1 MPKIIHR
8 TTLTIATLT
17 ILTVALYNATSI
29 DIILTFAITLGITS
43 YHFIMRLLVGLI
55 FNQVMRNRADYTKSW
70 YQVSNFENRIYKKLN
85 VKKWK
90 NRMPTYDSSLFDTKI
105 HSLQEI
111 VQAMCQ
117 AELVHEMIVVL
128 SFVPIVAGVWFG
140 AYPVFVITSAL
151 AAMLDLMFVM
161 VQRYQLFLGL
171 GRSKFRSSFHL
182 KQKDIDYINEKGLD
196 TIREHAREFIAKRE
210 APAVIPND
218 GKQTPMKGHPVFVAQ
233 HATATCCRECIR
245 KWHKIQPG
253 RELSRIQ
260 REYLVD
266 VIMTWIEKE
275 TTN

>member
-29 DIILTFAITLGITS
+29 DIILTFAITLGTTS

-55 FNQVMRNRADYTKSW
+55 FNLTMRNRADYTKSW

-117 AELVHEMIVVL
+117 AELVHETNFSV
-128 SFVPIVAGVWFG
+128 
-140 AYPVFVITSAL
+140 
-151 AAMLDLMFVM
+151 
-161 VQRYQLFLGL
+161 
-171 GRSKFRSSFHL
+171 KFCT
-182 KQKDIDYINEKGLD
+182 N
-196 TIREHAREFIAKRE
+196 
-210 APAVIPND
+210 
-218 GKQTPMKGHPVFVAQ
+218 
-233 HATATCCRECIR
+233 CCRSLVWCISCFCYYVGFGCNVR
-245 KWHKIQPG
+245 F
-253 RELSRIQ
+253 
-260 REYLVD
+260 D
-266 VIMTWIEKE
+266 VCNGSEI
-275 TTN
+275 

>member
-1 MPKIIHR
+1 MLFRKGKTMKLGKYLRVPVIAVIIIS
-8 TTLTIATLT
+8 L
-17 ILTVALYNATSI
+17 ILGT
-29 DIILTFAITLGITS
+29 TS

-105 HSLQEI
+105 HSLHEI

-161 VQRYQLFLGL
+161 VQRYNRQRVIKLMKYKEGKS
-171 GRSKFRSSFHL
+171 R
-182 KQKDIDYINEKGLD
+182 KD
-196 TIREHAREFIAKRE
+196 
-210 APAVIPND
+210 
-218 GKQTPMKGHPVFVAQ
+218 
-233 HATATCCRECIR
+233 
-245 KWHKIQPG
+245 G
-253 RELSRIQ
+253 REDDKGR
-260 REYLVD
+260 V
-266 VIMTWIEKE
+266 V
-275 TTN
+275 

>member
-1 MPKIIHR
+1 
-8 TTLTIATLT
+8 LTIATLT

-29 DIILTFAITLGITS
+29 DIILTFAIILGTTS

-55 FNQVMRNRADYTKSW
+55 FNLTMRNRTDYTKSW

-90 NRMPTYDSSLFDTKI
+90 NRMPTYDASLFDVKV

-161 VQRYQLFLGL
+161 VQRYNRQRVIKLMKYKEEKS
-171 GRSKFRSSFHL
+171 R
-182 KQKDIDYINEKGLD
+182 KD
-196 TIREHAREFIAKRE
+196 
-210 APAVIPND
+210 
-218 GKQTPMKGHPVFVAQ
+218 
-233 HATATCCRECIR
+233 
-245 KWHKIQPG
+245 G
-253 RELSRIQ
+253 REDDKGR
-260 REYLVD
+260 V
-266 VIMTWIEKE
+266 V
-275 TTN
+275 

>member
-8 TTLTIATLT
+8 TTLIIATLT

-29 DIILTFAITLGITS
+29 DIILTFAITLGTTS

-140 AYPVFVITSAL
+140 VYPVFVITSIL
-151 AAMLDLMFVM
+151 AAMFDLIFVM
-161 VQRYQLFLGL
+161 IQRYNRQRVIKLMKYKEGKS
-171 GRSKFRSSFHL
+171 R
-182 KQKDIDYINEKGLD
+182 KD
-196 TIREHAREFIAKRE
+196 
-210 APAVIPND
+210 
-218 GKQTPMKGHPVFVAQ
+218 
-233 HATATCCRECIR
+233 
-245 KWHKIQPG
+245 G
-253 RELSRIQ
+253 REDDKGR
-260 REYLVD
+260 V
-266 VIMTWIEKE
+266 V
-275 TTN
+275 

>member
-29 DIILTFAITLGITS
+29 DIILTFGIILGTTS
-43 YHFIMRLLVGLI
+43 YHFIMRLLVALI
-55 FNQVMRNRADYTKSW
+55 INLTMSNREDYTMSS
-70 YQVSNFENRIYKKLN
+70 YQVSNFQNRIYNKLN

-90 NRMPTYDSSLFDTKI
+90 NRMPTYDASLFDVKV

-128 SFVPIVAGVWFG
+128 SFVPIVAGFWFG

-161 VQRYQLFLGL
+161 VQRYNRQ
-171 GRSKFRSSFHL
+171 R
-182 KQKDIDYINEKGLD
+182 
-196 TIREHAREFIAKRE
+196 
-210 APAVIPND
+210 VI
-218 GKQTPMKGHPVFVAQ
+218 KLMK
-233 HATATCCRECIR
+233 
-245 KWHKIQPG
+245 
-253 RELSRIQ
+253 
-260 REYLVD
+260 Y
-266 VIMTWIEKE
+266 KE
-275 TTN
+275 

>member
-29 DIILTFAITLGITS
+29 DIILTVAIILGTTS

-161 VQRYQLFLGL
+161 VQRYNRQ
-171 GRSKFRSSFHL
+171 
-182 KQKDIDYINEKGLD
+182 
-196 TIREHAREFIAKRE
+196 KRE

-245 KWHKIQPG
+245 KWHKIQLG
-253 RELSRIQ
+253 RELSQIQ
-260 REYLVD
+260 QEYLVD

>member
-1 MPKIIHR
+1 MPKIIYR
-8 TTLTIATLT
+8 TTLIIATLT
-17 ILTVALYNATSI
+17 ILTVALYKATSI
-29 DIILTFAITLGITS
+29 DIILTFAITLGTTL

-90 NRMPTYDSSLFDTKI
+90 N
-105 HSLQEI
+105 
-111 VQAMCQ
+111 
-117 AELVHEMIVVL
+117 
-128 SFVPIVAGVWFG
+128 
-140 AYPVFVITSAL
+140 
-151 AAMLDLMFVM
+151 
-161 VQRYQLFLGL
+161 
-171 GRSKFRSSFHL
+171 
-182 KQKDIDYINEKGLD
+182 NEKGLD

-260 REYLVD
+260 QEYLVD